1 LPGPLRL
8 RWVVI
13 ATAIITALWAGLIPF
28 AIYNRRGSLPYN
40 DSFSTDGADE
50 WSSYGGAWQ
59 LKNATVF
66 NRSDERG
73 AKLVTGSDSWT
84 NYELDADLQLI
95 GHEGDVGV
103 IVRASQEERGVD
115 AYRGYYVGLRSAD
128 SALVAGRADHGWMEG
143 QPVPMAG
150 GVQTGE
156 WYRIRVVVFGCR
168 IGAEA
173 TNLATMQ
180 SSWAALED
188 EPCFSSG
195 KIGLRSMATGGAWR
209 NISVRSTTE
218 TAWQE
223 IRSHAS
229 LLARPTFP
237 AREADYS
244 RMRERFFPDS
254 SPIRAYR
261 SFDTA
266 GDSPGGSI
274 LALPRITD
282 ISSLSTGPPGT
293 PAITIRGVITLTDP
307 LYVQDATGS
316 IAVHTTSPTDLNLG
330 DEVEITGAT
339 VVNGFTPE
347 FVPSRVRLLWDRTL
361 VVPVSV
367 TSTQA
372 ASGTFN
378 ASLVEVRG
386 TLASV
391 TTAADHVTTLKLYD
405 AAQTFTAV
413 VRNGLSAR
421 PYSTWLPGS
430 TLSIRGICRL
440 PAESTDAGAAFTV
453 LLRGADDIQV
463 LAGPPW
469 WTGKQLIRLLCLLVS
484 LLACGIY
491 LYNALERW
499 KLGVIMGER
508 ERLAH
513 EMHDTLAQ
521 SFAGIGFHL
530 QGLYNGLK
538 NGNDRTA
545 DIVPKLH
552 DACEMVAH
560 SHREASASIAALQP
574 DSTDGQDL
582 LTALDRSTREMLHSR
597 GETALLPL
605 TFSRSGTARP
615 FSTAVRDALFHIG
628 REAIIN
634 IIRHAHATTMEV
646 SLHYEPKLAVMRIR
660 DDGVGFSLSHSP
672 NGFGLRSI
680 RRRCEKIGAI
690 FNIETDVG
698 AGTALTILAPYG
710 RRPRLT
716 DWVRSLRHRH
726 SREGWR

>member
-1 LPGPLRL
+1 MFGSLHR
-8 RWVVI
+8 RWITI
-13 ATAIITALWAGLIPF
+13 AVAIIASISAGLIVF
-28 AIYNRRGSLPYN
+28 ASYDHHYSLPYH
-40 DSFSTDGADE
+40 DSFSMNDADE
-50 WSSYGGAWQ
+50 WHSYGGAWQ

-73 AKLVTGSDSWT
+73 AKLVTGLASWT

-115 AYRGYYVGLRSAD
+115 AYSGYYVGLRSAD
-128 SALVAGRADHGWMEG
+128 SALVIGRADHGWTEG

-156 WYRIRVVVFGCR
+156 WYRIRVVVFGCH
-168 IGAEA
+168 IGAAA

-209 NISVRSTTE
+209 NITVRSTTE
-218 TAWQE
+218 TAWEE

-229 LLARPTFP
+229 LLARPIFP

-244 RMRERFFPDS
+244 RMRDQFFPDS

-261 SFDTA
+261 SFDA
-266 GDSPGGSI
+266 SGDSAGGSVF
-274 LALPRITD
+274 ALPRITD
-282 ISSLSTGPPGT
+282 ISSIGSPGKA
-293 PAITIRGVITLTDP
+293 AITIRGVITLTDP

-330 DEVEITGAT
+330 DEVEITGTT

-347 FVPSRVRLLWDRTL
+347 FVPSRIRLLWDRTL

-386 TLASV
+386 ALASV

-421 PYSTWLPGS
+421 LYSTWVPGS

-499 KLGVIMGER
+499 KLGVIMDER

-538 NGNDRTA
+538 HGNARTA
-545 DIVPKLH
+545 DIVPKLR

-574 DSTDGQDL
+574 DDADGQDL
-582 LTALDRSTREMLHSR
+582 LTSLDRSTREMLHSR
-597 GETALLPL
+597 GETAPLPL
-605 TFSRSGTARP
+605 IFSRSGTVRP

-634 IIRHAHATTMEV
+634 MIRHAHATAMEV
-646 SLHYEPKLAVMRIR
+646 TLHYEPKLVMMRIR
-660 DDGVGFSLSHSP
+660 DNGVGFSLSHP
-672 NGFGLRSI
+672 PAGFGIRSM
-680 RRRCEKIGAI
+680 RRRCEKIGAT
-690 FNIETDVG
+690 FNINTDVG
-698 AGTALTILAPYG
+698 AGTTLTIQAHYG

-716 DWVRSLRHRH
+716 DWVRSLRQRH
-726 SREGWR
+726 SREDWR